1 MDNVNWLKLKL
12 NQKMANLKSANA
24 QINTESAPKNSVA
37 KDLIQQTHKNIINNV
52 QRNFVNP
59 QQLRMNNLASID
71 RAVYIKEVLN
81 LPKSMVELLVL
92 VQNEGKTPQAQQP
105 QNTQNPQLPQQSQ
118 NSQNQQQTPQQQQ
131 LPQPPQRNFPTAK
144 LPDLSDLIGKQPVR
158 SDATPQPNQPNQPNL
173 PNHQPNLPNVPN
185 QPNRPNPLPQPNQPN
200 FPQVPNRPEQ
210 GGQKPN
216 PPSLPNQPQQP
227 SLPNHQPNLPHVP
240 NHPEHGEKPNQPNLP
255 HFPNRPDNGG
265 LKPHPPTDNKPN
277 QPLPPKGEFED
288 QIKNSEDMMN
298 RRQDMIQD
306 RMKNNLPDSSR
317 LNDRANNLRN
327 ANLHNPHNQ
336 LHNQVR
342 NNIRNNPNILREQI
356 MQDSEAVDEM
366 QTNQKTQG
374 MTAEELTAFKQ
385 KLASQ
390 LDSNVNLSKVSNLLQ
405 HNSKL
410 AMNKMVTMMSLA
422 TSKGMGDITPLQ
434 DTINIINASVSAT
447 SQNDATQTL
456 KNLML
461 LYLPWLPLQE
471 GVGFDLEIEQEK
483 EEKQFD
489 TFIKIMITTVNYG
502 NVNAVV
508 SLVTGNSVDIS
519 ITCSEKFPKEKLLKK
534 LQNESKQYSMQSVI
548 DFKKQSPQEQID
560 TDIPKAKVNLS
571 NVNDVNPY
579 LLLISHAIIRYT
591 IELDATLTIGAQPI
605 ED

>member
-12 NQKMANLKSANA
+12 NQQMANLKSASTH
-24 QINTESAPKNSVA
+24 INTESAPKNNVA
-37 KDLIQQTHKNIINNV
+37 KNLVQQTHNNIINNV

-92 VQNEGKTPQAQQP
+92 VQNDGKTPQAQQSNNPQQAQTP
-105 QNTQNPQLPQQSQ
+105 QNSQQPQLPQQ
-118 NSQNQQQTPQQQQ
+118 QQH
-131 LPQPPQRNFPTAK
+131 NVPTAK
-144 LPDLSDLIGKQPVR
+144 LPDLSNLISKQPAR
-158 SDATPQPNQPNQPNL
+158 SDLTPQPNQPNQSTQPNL
-173 PNHQPNLPNVPN
+173 PNHQPNLPNI
-185 QPNRPNPLPQPNQPN
+185 PNPLPQPNQP
-200 FPQVPNRPEQ
+200 
-210 GGQKPN
+210 
-216 PPSLPNQPQQP
+216 LP
-227 SLPNHQPNLPHVP
+227 PHVP
-240 NHPEHGEKPNQPNLP
+240 NHSEHGGRKPQ
-255 HFPNRPDNGG
+255 FPAEN
-265 LKPHPPTDNKPN
+265 NKPN
-277 QPLPPKGEFED
+277 QPSPPKGEFED
-288 QIKNSEDMMN
+288 QIKNTEDMMN
-298 RRQDMIQD
+298 RRQEMIQD

-317 LNDRANNLRN
+317 YINDKVQYGVRN
-327 ANLHNPHNQ
+327 ANLRNPHNQ

-356 MQDSEAVDEM
+356 MQDSEAVEEM

-390 LDSNVNLSKVSNLLQ
+390 LDSNVNISRVSQLLQ
-405 HNSKL
+405 RNSKI
-410 AMNKMVTMMSLA
+410 AMNKMVSMMTLA
-422 TSKGMGDITPLQ
+422 TSKGLGDITPLQ

-447 SQNDATQTL
+447 SQNDSTQTL

-483 EEKQFD
+483 EDKQFD

-508 SLVTGNSVDIS
+508 SLVTGNSVDVS
-519 ITCSEKFPKEKLLKK
+519 ITCSEKFPREKLLKK

-560 TDIPKAKVNLS
+560 TEIPKAKVNLS

-591 IELDATLTIGAQPI
+591 IEIDATLTIGTQPI